1 MNKYLV
7 IVVSNQTINMTETRK
22 AFAHFYSKEELEGTD
37 LKEYIP
43 NRVGS
48 CKFRAN
54 SDKSIEVVIKVL

>member
-7 IVVSNQTINMTETRK
+7 ITVGTETFGTTETRK
-22 AFAHFYSKEELEGTD
+22 AFAHFYSKEFIEITD

-48 CKFRAN
+48 CKFRTNYDN
-54 SDKSIEVVIKVL
+54 SMDIVIKVF